1 MKMLLTLL
9 DIFITFLGIGA
20 VAFGGGYG
28 MVPLVRSIIV
38 EKGWLTAQEISNI
51 IAISESTP
59 GPIAINMATY
69 VGSLQGG
76 ILGSILATIGVVIPA
91 FVIIYVIA
99 GILKKFSNNKYV
111 NAFLSGVKP
120 IVVALIISTGVF
132 LIIECIFVNIQYS
145 YLKTAPISF
154 DYVALILIC
163 ALILIRFLYK
173 KIFKKQISP
182 IVLIII
188 SAILGMLI
196 F

>member
-1 MKMLLTLL
+1 MMILTLL
-9 DIFITFLGIGA
+9 DIFVTFLGIGA

-38 EKGWLTAQEISNI
+38 EKGWLTTQEISNI

-69 VGSLQGG
+69 VGSIHGG
-76 ILGSILATIGVVIPA
+76 IIGSILATIGVVIPA

-120 IVVALIISTGVF
+120 IVVALILSTGVF
-132 LIIECIFVNIQYS
+132 LIIECIFINIQYA

-154 DYVALILIC
+154 DYVSLILIC
-163 ALILIRFLYK
+163 GLILIRFL
-173 KIFKKQISP
+173 
-182 IVLIII
+182 
-188 SAILGMLI
+188 
-196 F
+196 